1 MTTSS
6 AIDGAPPV
14 DAAPSPEPVAS
25 PSPEAVELAALKA
38 QMSSAKQADR
48 DARKAAQAD
57 AERAGEMAKALEVA
71 KARLAELEGYEPLA
85 NRWRAYEEAESKRL
99 DSEAAAL
106 PEAVRAIYAKQ
117 GDVDAKREILAAFR
131 STSTA
136 PLKTVGVP
144 PSMGAPPAVSVVDF
158 DEALSD
164 VTGKKAAEAK
174 ARDPQGWSAWLASK
188 MSGRSSSSASL
199 GVGRFA
205 RAKAQ

>member
-6 AIDGAPPV
+6 AIDGAPSV
-14 DAAPSPEPVAS
+14 DAAPSPEPVAVAPS
-25 PSPEAVELAALKA
+25 MPSPDSIALAALR
-38 QMSSAKQADR
+38 Q
-48 DARKAAQAD
+48 
-57 AERAGEMAKALEVA
+57 EMAQ
-71 KARLAELEGYEPLA
+71 RLTEIEAYKPLA

-136 PLKTVGVP
+136 SPKVVGVP

-205 RAKAQ
+205 RSKAQ

>member
-6 AIDGAPPV
+6 AIDGAPTS

-38 QMSSAKQADR
+38 QMASAKQSDR

-57 AERAGEMAKALEVA
+57 AERSGEMEKALQVA

-85 NRWRAYEEAESKRL
+85 NRWRAHEEAESKRL
-99 DSEAAAL
+99 DAEAAAL
-106 PEAVRAIYAKQ
+106 PEAVRAIYGKQ
-117 GDVDAKREILAAFR
+117 ADIDAKREILAAFR
-131 STSTA
+131 STSTT
-136 PLKTVGVP
+136 PPKTVGQP
-144 PSMGAPPAVSVVDF
+144 PSMGSPPAVSVVDF
-158 DEALSD
+158 DDALTD
-164 VTGKKAAEAK
+164 ATGRKAAEAK
-174 ARDPQGWSAWLASK
+174 ARDPQGWSSWLASK

-199 GVGRFA
+199 GIGRFA

>member
-6 AIDGAPPV
+6 ALDGAPSV

-38 QMSSAKQADR
+38 QIASSKQADR

-57 AERAGEMAKALEVA
+57 AERAGEMQKALEVA
-71 KARLAELEGYEPLA
+71 KARLAELEAYEPLA
-85 NRWRAYEEAESKRL
+85 HKWRSYEEAESKRL

-131 STSTA
+131 ATSST
-136 PLKTVGVP
+136 PKTVGVP

-205 RAKAQ
+205 ARAKAQ

>member
-1 MTTSS
+1 MTAPS
-6 AIDGAPPV
+6 ALDGAPTL

-38 QMSSAKQADR
+38 QMASSKQADR

-57 AERAGEMAKALEVA
+57 AERAGEVAKALEVA

-85 NRWRAYEEAESKRL
+85 NRWRAYEESESKRL
-99 DSEAAAL
+99 DAEALAL
-106 PEAVRAIYAKQ
+106 PEAVRSLYAKQ
-117 GDVDAKREILAAFR
+117 NDVDAKREILAAFR

-136 PLKTVGVP
+136 PKIVGLP
-144 PSMGAPPAVSVVDF
+144 PSMGAPPAVSGVDF

-188 MSGRSSSSASL
+188 MSGRSSTSASL
-199 GVGRFA
+199 GIGRFA

>member
-1 MTTSS
+1 MTAPS
-6 AIDGAPPV
+6 ALDGAPTL
-14 DAAPSPEPVAS
+14 DAAPSPEIVAS

-38 QMSSAKQADR
+38 QMASAKQSDR

-57 AERAGEMAKALEVA
+57 AERAGEMSKALEVA

-99 DSEAAAL
+99 DAEALAL
-106 PEAVRAIYAKQ
+106 PEAVRSLYAKQ
-117 GDVDAKREILAAFR
+117 NDVDAKREILAAFR

-136 PLKTVGVP
+136 PLKVVGVP
-144 PSMGAPPAVSVVDF
+144 PSMGAPPAVSGVDF

-188 MSGRSSSSASL
+188 MSGRSSTSASL
-199 GVGRFA
+199 GIGRFA

>member
-1 MTTSS
+1 MTIPS
-6 AIDGAPPV
+6 ALDGAPPV
-14 DAAPSPEPVAS
+14 DAAPSLEPVAVAPS
-25 PSPEAVELAALKA
+25 TPSPDSIALAAL
-38 QMSSAKQADR
+38 
-48 DARKAAQAD
+48 
-57 AERAGEMAKALEVA
+57 RAEMAQ
-71 KARLAELEGYEPLA
+71 RLTEIEAYKPLA
-85 NRWRAYEEAESKRL
+85 NRWRAHEEAESKRL

-106 PEAVRAIYAKQ
+106 PEAVRAIYARQ

-144 PSMGAPPAVSVVDF
+144 PSMGLPPAVSVVDF
-158 DEALSD
+158 DDALSD

-205 RAKAQ
+205 RSKAQ